1 MNFKEWFLKYGIWV
15 FLVVMLFFPWVIGV
29 VIGFIPNLGSIGTQ
43 SEWLSFWGSY
53 AGAIIAVLG
62 VYWQVSKQTQESKKD
77 LESTKKNDFDNQ
89 LKLFDLTQLGNMLA
103 LIGSYQEDIEKLEVK
118 MARLGF
124 PKPKYSDDTYNAY
137 EAAKILKQYKKELQ
151 DVLETFRRNFTGVRS
166 LLDVND
172 ERNKEVTSAYAK
184 LYKAVDSHGKSIPA
198 TTSIGQERLEK
209 IINFE
214 KIKELLKDLK
224 DVGAEYYTSVRS
236 Y

>member
-1 MNFKEWFLKYGIWV
+1 MNFKEWFLKYGIWM
-15 FLVVMLFFPWVIGV
+15 FFVVMLLFPWVIGV

-77 LESTKKNDFDNQ
+77 LERTKKNDFDNQ

-103 LIGSYQEDIEKLEVK
+103 VIDGYKGDIEKLEVK
-118 MARLGF
+118 MVELGF
-124 PKPKYSDDTYNAY
+124 PKSEYSDDTYNAY
-137 EAAKILKQYKKELQ
+137 EVAKILKQYRKELQ
-151 DVLETFRRNFTGVRS
+151 DGLEKFRRDFTGVRS

-172 ERNKEVTSAYAK
+172 ERNKKVTSMYIK
-184 LYKAVDSHGKSIPA
+184 LYKAVDNLGKSIPDVI
-198 TTSIGQERLEK
+198 SIGQEELEE
-209 IINFE
+209 IIDFE
-214 KIKELLKDLK
+214 KIKKSLKNLEDA
-224 DVGAEYYTSVRS
+224 GSEYYTDVRS

>member
-1 MNFKEWFLKYGIWV
+1 MNFKEWFLKYGIWM
-15 FLVVMLFFPWVIGV
+15 FFVVMLLFPWVIGV

-77 LESTKKNDFDNQ
+77 LERTKKNDFDNQ
-89 LKLFDLTQLGNMLA
+89 LKLFDLTQLGNMSA
-103 LIGSYQEDIEKLEVK
+103 IIDRYKGDIDKLEDK

-124 PKPKYSDDTYNAY
+124 PMAGYSDDTYNAY
-137 EAAKILKQYKKELQ
+137 KAADDLKQFKNELNGG
-151 DVLETFRRNFTGVRS
+151 LEKFRKDFIGVRS

-172 ERNKEVTSAYAK
+172 KRNEKVLGIYID
-184 LYKAVDSHGKSIPA
+184 LYNAVDNLGKSIPDVK
-198 TTSIGQERLEK
+198 SIGQEELKE
-209 IINFE
+209 IIYFE
-214 KIKELLKDLK
+214 KIKELFKSLKDGVS
-224 DVGAEYYTSVRS
+224 DYYTDVRS